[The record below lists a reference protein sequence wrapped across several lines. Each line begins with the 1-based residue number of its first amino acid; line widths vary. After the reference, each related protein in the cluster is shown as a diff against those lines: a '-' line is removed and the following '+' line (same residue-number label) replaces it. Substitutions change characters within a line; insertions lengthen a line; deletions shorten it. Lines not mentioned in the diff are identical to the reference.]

1 MPFPRHATLFSVP
14 FSANHVAIDA
24 SHHKHLGHGPAHQGG
39 RASHGQISR
48 LTGLSDVSVLMK
60 TTRGQNMSI
69 KPPFTEIEIKRATSG
84 FYEGHSME
92 IALVSKI
99 SMALL
104 VIWALVWPANANGIL
119 GSLNWRLLED
129 FNAFYIVIVGF
140 FAFFLFVVAALPQT
154 GRRIMGRPGEAPE
167 FSNFSWFSMMF
178 GAGLGVGLM
187 VFATA
192 EPLGLWGSNPLTVS
206 GQVTG
211 NTEEALQS
219 GYRYTFLHYGF
230 HAWAI
235 YVVTGLSLAYYAY
248 TRDMPL
254 TIRSALTPL
263 FGKYVNG
270 LFGHIVDIL
279 GVVATILGVSVTI
292 GFGVSQFIDGMYA
305 ITGMEWMM
313 DMTGEAPAPGT
324 VGLIAGLLTI
334 MGMSI
339 ISAVSGVGRG
349 VKYLSNL
356 NLVLSIIL
364 LLVFV
369 VFGSFAFAMTTYGSA
384 LVDYILH
391 FFQLSFGPYLP
402 QSQAEFAAALPA
414 EAAPLADSLY
424 AGATN
429 AWGSFEAFQGG
440 LEGEAAALSPAVQQ
454 AVYAA
459 GTDGRLFGWQAGW
472 TTFYWAW
479 WIAFSPFV
487 GLFLARISRGRSV
500 REFIVGCV
508 FAPALV
514 CFAWMT
520 ILGGTAIDL
529 ELTGGADGAIISASN
544 TAKLFVTLGE
554 MISGGFLS
562 AITIM
567 CVVLI
572 MTFLVTSADSGILV
586 MNTIMS
592 GGDQDTDNKHKV
604 IWGIIL
610 TLVIGTLLIAGKN
623 GTGSDPMEA
632 LKSAMIIGAL
642 PFTMVMGLMC
652 LSLAKALYRDG
663 LRDKHAASVTAAAE

>member
-1 MPFPRHATLFSVP
+1 
-14 FSANHVAIDA
+14 
-24 SHHKHLGHGPAHQGG
+24 
-39 RASHGQISR
+39 
-48 LTGLSDVSVLMK
+48 
-60 TTRGQNMSI
+60 MSI
-69 KPPFTEIEIKRATSG
+69 KPPFTAVEVKRSASG
-84 FYEGHSME
+84 FYEGHSVE
-92 IALVSKI
+92 IALLSKGI
-99 SMALL
+99 MVAL
-104 VIWALVWPANANGIL
+104 VVWALIWPANANGVL

-129 FNAFYIVIVGF
+129 FNAFYIVIVGL
-140 FAFFLFVVAALPQT
+140 FAFFLFVLAALPQT
-154 GRRIMGRPGEAPE
+154 GKRIMGRPGEGTE

-192 EPLGLWGSNPLTVS
+192 EPLGLWGSNPLVVA
-206 GQVTG
+206 GEVPG

-219 GYRYTFLHYGF
+219 AYRYTFAHYGF

-263 FGKYVNG
+263 FGRFMNG
-270 LFGHIVDIL
+270 FLGHVVDVL

-313 DMTGEAPAPGT
+313 DMTGDAPAPGT
-324 VGLIAGLLTI
+324 VGLIAGLVVI
-334 MGMSI
+334 MGLSI

-356 NLVLSIIL
+356 NLVLSLIL
-364 LLVFV
+364 LFTFV
-369 VFGSFAFAMTTYGSA
+369 IFGSFLFAMTTYATA
-384 LVDYILH
+384 LVDYILN
-391 FFQLSFGPYLP
+391 FISLSFGAYGP
-402 QSQAEFAAALPA
+402 QSSAAFAAALPA
-414 EAAPLADSLY
+414 EAAPYADALRG
-424 AGATN
+424 GATN
-429 AWGSFEAFQGG
+429 AWGSFDGFRSG
-440 LEGEAAALSPAVQQ
+440 LEGEAANLPGDVLQ
-454 AVYAA
+454 AAYAA
-459 GTDGRLFGWQAGW
+459 GEPGRQFGWQAGW

-487 GLFLARISRGRSV
+487 GLFLARISRGRTV
-500 REFIVGCV
+500 REFIVGCL

-529 ELTGGADGAIISASN
+529 ELTGAAEGTIIGASN

-554 MISGGFLS
+554 MLSGGLLS
-562 AITIM
+562 ALTIM
-567 CVVLI
+567 CVILI

-592 GGDQDTDNKHKV
+592 GGDQNVGNKHKIV
-604 IWGIIL
+604 WGLIL
-610 TLVIGTLLIAGKN
+610 TAVIGTLLIAGKTN
-623 GTGSDPMEA
+623 GGSDPMEA

-652 LSLAKALYRDG
+652 VSLVKALYRDSR
-663 LRDKHAASVTAAAE
+663 RDKFEAAAAAPAE

>member
-1 MPFPRHATLFSVP
+1 
-14 FSANHVAIDA
+14 
-24 SHHKHLGHGPAHQGG
+24 
-39 RASHGQISR
+39 
-48 LTGLSDVSVLMK
+48 
-60 TTRGQNMSI
+60 MSI
-69 KPPFTEIEIKRATSG
+69 KQPFTDLEIKTSNGG
-84 FYEGHSME
+84 FYEGHSVE
-92 IALVSKI
+92 IALLSKGI
-99 SMALL
+99 MVALVL
-104 VIWALVWPANANGIL
+104 WALVWPANATGVL
-119 GSLNWRLLED
+119 GSLNWRILED
-129 FNAFYIVIVGF
+129 FNAFYIIIVGF

-154 GRRIMGRPGEAPE
+154 GKRIMGAPGEPKE
-167 FSNFSWFSMMF
+167 FSDFSWFSMMF

-192 EPLGLWGSNPLTVS
+192 EPLGLWGSNPVVLSQEVAANS
-206 GQVTG
+206 
-211 NTEEALQS
+211 EEAIQS
-219 GYRYTFLHYGF
+219 GFRYTFLHYGF

-248 TRDMPL
+248 TRGMPL
-254 TIRSALTPL
+254 TIRTALTPL
-263 FGKYVNG
+263 FGKLMNG
-270 LFGHIVDIL
+270 FLGHVVDVL

-292 GFGVSQFIDGMYA
+292 GFGVSQFVDGLYA

-313 DMTGEAPAPGT
+313 DMSGDAPAPGT
-324 VGLIAGLLTI
+324 VGLLAGLFAI
-334 MGMSI
+334 MGLSI

-369 VFGSFAFAMTTYGSA
+369 VFGSFVFAMSTYASA
-384 LVDYILH
+384 IVDYILN
-391 FFQLSFGPYLP
+391 FTALSFGAFGP
-402 QSQAEFAAALPA
+402 QSAAEFSAALPA
-414 EAAPLADSLY
+414 EAAPYADALRG
-424 AGATN
+424 GATN
-429 AWGSFEAFQGG
+429 AWGSFEGFKSG
-440 LEGEAAALSPAVQQ
+440 LEGEAAALSDDVLSA
-454 AVYAA
+454 AYAA
-459 GTDGRLFGWQAGW
+459 GEPQRQFGWQAGW

-508 FAPALV
+508 LAPALV

-529 ELTGGADGAIISASN
+529 ELNGAAEGAIIGASN
-544 TAKLFVTLGE
+544 TAKLFVTLQS
-554 MISGGFLS
+554 MISGSLLS
-562 AITIM
+562 GVTIM

-592 GGDQDTDNKHKV
+592 GGDQNIGNKHKIV
-604 IWGIIL
+604 WGLIL
-610 TLVIGTLLIAGKN
+610 TAVIGTLLFAGKTN
-623 GTGSDPMEA
+623 GGADPMEA

-652 LSLAKALYRDG
+652 ISLAKALFRDG
-663 LRDKHAASVTAAAE
+663 QREKAAERAPAE